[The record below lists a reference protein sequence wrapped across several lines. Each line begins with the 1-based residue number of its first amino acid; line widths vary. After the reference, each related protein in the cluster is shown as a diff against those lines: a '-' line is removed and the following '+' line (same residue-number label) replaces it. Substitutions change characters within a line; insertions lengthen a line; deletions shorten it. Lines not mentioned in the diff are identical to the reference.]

1 MNCQL
6 PTVNSACLAVRD
18 ARRYSSPMRRPARGK
33 KGPKFPFVLEEL
45 QDSML
50 APRVRTRA
58 MFGSHAV
65 YVDRKIVFILRQ
77 KDDPKTL
84 RDNGVWVATQPEHNA
99 SLLRE
104 FPALRPIELFAR
116 RGRTAFTGWLN
127 LPETEDGYEEAA
139 LALCRLVIAGDPR
152 IGKVPKPR
160 SR

>member
-1 MNCQL
+1 
-6 PTVNSACLAVRD
+6 
-18 ARRYSSPMRRPARGK
+18 
-33 KGPKFPFVLEEL
+33 
-45 QDSML
+45 ML

-65 YVDRKIVFILRQ
+65 NVDQKINFILRQ

-99 SLLRE
+99 FLLRE
-104 FPALRPIELFAR
+104 FPALRPIELFAK
-116 RGRTAFTGWLN
+116 RGRTGFTGWLN
-127 LPETEDGYEEAA
+127 LPEADDGFEEAA

-152 IGKVPKPR
+152 IGKIPKSR

>member
-1 MNCQL
+1 MNFVH
-6 PTVNSACLAVRD
+6 TRT
-18 ARRYSSPMRRPARGK
+18 RPK

-45 QDSML
+45 QESAL

-65 YVDRKIVFILRQ
+65 YIDRKIVFILRR

-84 RDNGVWVATQPEHNA
+84 RDNGIWVATMPEHNA

-104 FPALRPIELFAR
+104 FPALRRIELFAA
-116 RGRTAFTGWLN
+116 RGQTGFTGWLN
-127 LPETEDGYEEAA
+127 LPDSDDSFEESA

-152 IGKVPKPR
+152 IGKVPKSRSPR
-160 SR
+160 PATRKPRPRRKR